1 MYNKV
6 GTVQKSWPVSF
17 CKYMYYLR
25 PYAREHH
32 FNLLSNLTFRLSDN
46 LFLAREFVCLIIR
59 ARVVLRRNN
68 VDSS

>member
-6 GTVQKSWPVSF
+6 GAVQKSWQVSF

-25 PYAREHH
+25 PYARERH

-59 ARVVLRRNN
+59 ARVVLRRND

>member
-6 GTVQKSWPVSF
+6 GAVRKSWPVSF

-46 LFLAREFVCLIIR
+46 FVPCSRIC
-59 ARVVLRRNN
+59 VL
-68 VDSS
+68 DHPGEGSSEKE